1 MFSALCERW
10 QCKRDRA
17 GITGVP
23 EAAFC
28 SMRCISQDNGSLSTT
43 PVNNKGT
50 SFAQWNV
57 EQPFQLWIQ
66 CGQHWLCWSAGERR
80 EAAGCCW
87 GPWVLWLH
95 TSGQLL
101 AFLCCLPTSVLR
113 ESLVSCVSK
122 WVQQDWEAE
131 GRSCLL
137 ALPGRGLLPLLCL
150 FALWFIYSG
159 CLNLMLLSC
168 QFLSLVLIGFFPLFF
183 PSSSATPSPSG
194 TCSITVSI

>member
-17 GITGVP
+17 GIPEVP

-28 SMRCISQDNGSLSTT
+28 SVRYIPQDNGSFSTP

-50 SFAQWNV
+50 YFAQGNV

-95 TSGQLL
+95 TVRTAVGLPSLPSHICSQGELSKLCFQVSTAGLRSRGPQLPPGL
-101 AFLCCLPTSVLR
+101 AGTWTAAPPLFICFMIYLFWVPKFDATELP
-113 ESLVSCVSK
+113 
-122 WVQQDWEAE
+122 
-131 GRSCLL
+131 
-137 ALPGRGLLPLLCL
+137 
-150 FALWFIYSG
+150 
-159 CLNLMLLSC
+159 
-168 QFLSLVLIGFFPLFF
+168 VLILSIDWVFPSFFPLLLCY
-183 PSSSATPSPSG
+183 P
-194 TCSITVSI
+194 